1 MTLDD
6 LLLAEAVKDLEAD
19 TPLRDDAALAEA
31 AAASDERQQRIV
43 LRARRLAADT
53 GLDHDVR
60 TLRDRATGVGLL
72 LAGAVLLLGLLVA
85 LGLLGSQ
92 RQINALAVMLSLIFF
107 NLAGIVL
114 WALFALA
121 GVRGG
126 GGGSG
131 FWGGAIGALARH
143 RRLPASLR
151 RVWPAALRVLAAR
164 RLTAWALGGLNHL
177 LWALVYG
184 AAALI
189 LAAVFA
195 FSAYRLGW
203 ETTILAPR
211 TLGRIA
217 EAIAWLPERIG
228 LPAPVP
234 EYPDDEGASRALGQ
248 WLITG
253 TLVYGVLPRALLVAL
268 CGALLW
274 RRRRGGALD
283 LDDPYYRRLIARFE
297 ALAPT
302 RVIDGEHAHGDAPR
316 GGAAVDAEPGTRVL
330 LGFELPGEVELP
342 AALAE
347 GASWQARVDGG
358 LDERRELLR
367 RLAERPPERLLLACH
382 APSTPDRGT
391 LRFIEAAHA
400 GRIELLL
407 LPAPDAAQRARW
419 RDWLDAAGRADIV
432 IAEHG

>member
-6 LLLAEAVKDLEAD
+6 LLLTEAVKDLEAD
-19 TPLRDDAALAEA
+19 TPLRDDAALTEA
-31 AAASDERQQRIV
+31 AAASDERERRIV
-43 LRARRLAADT
+43 LRARRLAAET
-53 GLDHDVR
+53 GLDRDVR
-60 TLRDRATGVGLL
+60 GLRDRATGVGLL

-107 NLAGIVL
+107 NGVGILL
-114 WALFALA
+114 WAFFALGGAQRGA
-121 GVRGG
+121 GV
-126 GGGSG
+126 
-131 FWGGAIGALARH
+131 WGGALGALARH

-189 LAAVFA
+189 LTAVFA

-203 ETTILAPR
+203 ETTILAPQ
-211 TLGRIA
+211 TLGRVA

-234 EYPDDEGASRALGQ
+234 EYPDDQGASRALGQ

-268 CGALLW
+268 CGAVLW

-297 ALAPT
+297 AIAPT
-302 RVIDGEHAHGDAPR
+302 RVLDGEHAHDAAPH
-316 GGAAVDAEPGTRVL
+316 GGAAADAEPGTRVL
-330 LGFELPGEVELP
+330 IGFELPAEIELP
-342 AALAE
+342 AMPGE
-347 GASWQARVDGG
+347 GLLWQARADGA
-358 LDERRELLR
+358 LDERRALLR

-391 LRFIEAAHA
+391 LRFIEAARA
-400 GRIELLL
+400 GRIELRL
-407 LPAPDAAQRARW
+407 LPPPDAAQRARW
-419 RDWLDAAGRADIV
+419 RDWLAAAGRADIV
-432 IAEHG
+432 IADEHD